1 MIENVEEIIST
12 MGFPIAVCTYLFW
25 ERQTTTKE
33 MIKVL
38 RELHLAICKIEGG
51 KE

>member
-1 MIENVEEIIST
+1 MIESIEQLIGT
-12 MGFPIAVCTYLFW
+12 MGFPIAVCIYLFW

-38 RELHLAICKIEGG
+38 RELNLAIVKLGG
-51 KE
+51 MK